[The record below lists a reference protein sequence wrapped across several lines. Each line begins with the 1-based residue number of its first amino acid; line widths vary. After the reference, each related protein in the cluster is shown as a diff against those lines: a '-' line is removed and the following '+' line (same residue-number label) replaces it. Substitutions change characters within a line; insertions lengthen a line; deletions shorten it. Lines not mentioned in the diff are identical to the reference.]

1 MNRRPNRTWPILAGL
16 LSASLLLALA
26 GCGGQQG
33 GQSGNADS
41 LSAAPEGGADQG
53 SAGDTRA
60 QAPRRAAPKTY
71 TLPANTPIVAAL
83 SQTIATDKN
92 KVGDKIS
99 LRTTEAV
106 KVGEAVAI
114 PAGATING
122 EVTHIDP
129 AGRIAGGAELT
140 LGFHELVLAD
150 GTSLPITCEPF
161 VLKGKGQAKESALEV
176 GGGAVAGGVVGGL
189 LGGKKDIAKGAAV
202 GAVLGTGVAIA
213 TKGDQ
218 IVLPV
223 GQKLNVTVKE
233 PVTVTVKP
241 STS

>member
-1 MNRRPNRTWPILAGL
+1 MNRHASRTWLILAGL
-16 LSASLLLALA
+16 LSTLLLLALA
-26 GCGGQQG
+26 GCGGKQG
-33 GQSGNADS
+33 GETENADS
-41 LSAAPEGGADQG
+41 LSTAPEGGADQG
-53 SAGDTRA
+53 AAAGTRT
-60 QAPRRAAPKTY
+60 QAARPATPRTY
-71 TLPANTPIVAAL
+71 TVPANTAIVAAL
-83 SQTIATDKN
+83 GQTIATDKN

-114 PAGATING
+114 PAGATIRG

-150 GTSLPITCEPF
+150 GTSMPITCEAF

-202 GAVLGTGVAIA
+202 GAVIGTGVAIA

-223 GQKLNVTVKE
+223 GQKLSITVTE